1 MNVQSLYSR
10 IALVFATILLC
21 LGISLSWIGYH
32 AAREHQQEV
41 LQQVSLQLA
50 EHIAAQ
56 LQPSDIVD
64 HDSASLKKLFAG
76 LTAVNPNIEVYLLDA
91 EGQVRQASRHDGPPA
106 NSLVDLQPVLALANG
121 AALPLT
127 GDDPQRNGTRE
138 IFSAAPIRG
147 PHGVAGYVYIVLLND
162 MYREMIHI
170 AWQRY
175 LLRSSA
181 GLAGIALLLA
191 LGLGLAAFARITRR
205 LHRVT
210 AEVEGF
216 ASTAM
221 GASAVAPGGA
231 GGDEIDRLAAAFVA
245 MRQRLDAQMAE
256 LKRQDELRR
265 ELVANVSHD
274 LRTPLTSIQGY
285 LETLARMG
293 DELSREEQKR
303 YLDVAVRQSHRVS
316 RLAHQLFELAQLEH
330 EETQPQREL
339 FSMAEL
345 VQDVAQKYVLTAERR
360 EITLQAYADEES
372 LFVRGDIGMIER
384 VISNLLDNAIRH
396 TSERGEI
403 RLEARRD
410 HTDIEVCVI
419 DNGKGIEAAHLP
431 DLLERGSPLRMAAV
445 QRGGGLGL
453 QIAKRI
459 LSLHGSHIRAVS
471 QLGHG
476 TRISFQLPL
485 EHAVAESVA

>member
-1 MNVQSLYSR
+1 
-10 IALVFATILLC
+10 
-21 LGISLSWIGYH
+21 
-32 AAREHQQEV
+32 
-41 LQQVSLQLA
+41 
-50 EHIAAQ
+50 
-56 LQPSDIVD
+56 
-64 HDSASLKKLFAG
+64 
-76 LTAVNPNIEVYLLDA
+76 
-91 EGQVRQASRHDGPPA
+91 
-106 NSLVDLQPVLALANG
+106 
-121 AALPLT
+121 
-127 GDDPQRNGTRE
+127 
-138 IFSAAPIRG
+138 
-147 PHGVAGYVYIVLLND
+147 
-162 MYREMIHI
+162 
-170 AWQRY
+170 
-175 LLRSSA
+175 
-181 GLAGIALLLA
+181 
-191 LGLGLAAFARITRR
+191 
-205 LHRVT
+205 
-210 AEVEGF
+210 
-216 ASTAM
+216 
-221 GASAVAPGGA
+221 
-231 GGDEIDRLAAAFVA
+231 
-245 MRQRLDAQMAE
+245 
-256 LKRQDELRR
+256 
-265 ELVANVSHD
+265 
-274 LRTPLTSIQGY
+274 
-285 LETLARMG
+285 
-293 DELSREEQKR
+293 
-303 YLDVAVRQSHRVS
+303 SHRVS